1 MDVNVIVKI
10 KSSYSAWVNIFD
22 NDDENRG
29 KICDDSKTLC
39 GRVDDKTALINFYD
53 VDMEG
58 MKSLMGSDFLIE
70 LSKKMNIKNNE
81 MHSFKPLPS

>member
-53 VDMEG
+53 VDMEA
-58 MKSLMGSDFLIE
+58 MDAMMSSPDFAE
-70 LSKKMNIKNNE
+70 LTEEHVVEHIVSALTPM
-81 MHSFKPLPS
+81 PQ